1 MLYLGIDGCPGGWII
16 AGLHDT
22 VATARWTPRFSLVGD
37 LSVVF
42 QVARRG
48 DASIVI
54 DVPIGLPAHG
64 VRACDAAARRL
75 LARAH
80 ASSVFNAPVRDA
92 LAVVGGRPYVTDRQR
107 EAAYQRACRVNE
119 RRSGLRLSRQSFHL
133 LPRIAEVDRRISP
146 ALQSRVHEGHPE
158 LIFQMLAGRPLATR
172 KKTADGVGERVQVLA
187 GAGVVVEV
195 ETVRARLGRQ
205 AVSADDVV
213 DAAACAVAARRVTLG
228 EALVLPRRLHDR
240 VRDGRRLRMEIVA

>member
-16 AGLHDT
+16 AGLHDAA
-22 VATARWTPRFSLVGD
+22 VAASSTPRFSLVDD
-37 LSVVF
+37 LSDVF
-42 QVARRG
+42 PLARG
-48 DASIVI
+48 GGVSIVI
-54 DVPIGLPAHG
+54 DVPIGLPASG

-92 LAVVGGRPYVTDRQR
+92 LAVVGGGPYVTGRQR
-107 EAAYQRACRVNE
+107 EAAYQRASRVNE

-146 ALQSRVHEGHPE
+146 ALQSSIHEGHPE
-158 LIFQMLAGRPLATR
+158 LIFQMLAGRALPTR
-172 KKTADGVGERVQVLA
+172 KKTAEGVAERVQVLA
-187 GAGVVVEV
+187 RMGVLVDVES
-195 ETVRARLGRQ
+195 VRERLGRH

-213 DAAACAVAARRVTLG
+213 DAAACAIAARRVTLG